1 MVYTNLYKANLKY
14 ATLHGTDLSEAY
26 LHKTKLQYAD
36 LTGDLLDPNAQNRQK
51 AELAT
56 DKIRRK
62 FGVNAI
68 IKGRSLR

>member
-1 MVYTNLYKANLKY
+1 MLTTAKSFSGKIMDNTQFL
-14 ATLHGTDLSEAY
+14 TD
-26 LHKTKLQYAD
+26 
-36 LTGDLLDPNAQNRQK
+36 DLLDPNAQNRQK